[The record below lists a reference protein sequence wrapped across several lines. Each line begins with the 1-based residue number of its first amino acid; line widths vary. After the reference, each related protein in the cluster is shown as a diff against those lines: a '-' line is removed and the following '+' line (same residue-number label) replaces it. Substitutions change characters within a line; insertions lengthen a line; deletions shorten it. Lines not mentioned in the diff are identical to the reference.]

1 MGASCQL
8 VEKAC
13 YRKICRDGSISA
25 LRAAA
30 MRRLRSETRLRAQ
43 SRAPPSPAR
52 GMRHSRYVV
61 LLVRQ
66 HGTVKTVPYKQ
77 TDRPQMLHKAKK
89 GFSTV

>member
-43 SRAPPSPAR
+43 RSALRLFLHRASRDCAAIAA
-52 GMRHSRYVV
+52 
-61 LLVRQ
+61 Q
-66 HGTVKTVPYKQ
+66 
-77 TDRPQMLHKAKK
+77 AKK
-89 GFSTV
+89 

>member
-13 YRKICRDGSISA
+13 YRKIFMDGSISA

-43 SRAPPSPAR
+43 
-52 GMRHSRYVV
+52 
-61 LLVRQ
+61 
-66 HGTVKTVPYKQ
+66 
-77 TDRPQMLHKAKK
+77 
-89 GFSTV
+89 

>member
-43 SRAPPSPAR
+43 SLGEKPLWAYRQLLYAASAPF
-52 GMRHSRYVV
+52 SRM
-61 LLVRQ
+61 LVRFLTVASSKP
-66 HGTVKTVPYKQ
+66 GTLV
-77 TDRPQMLHKAKK
+77 R
-89 GFSTV
+89 S

>member
-13 YRKICRDGSISA
+13 YQKICRDGSISA

-43 SRAPPSPAR
+43 
-52 GMRHSRYVV
+52 
-61 LLVRQ
+61 
-66 HGTVKTVPYKQ
+66 
-77 TDRPQMLHKAKK
+77 
-89 GFSTV
+89 

>member
-30 MRRLRSETRLRAQ
+30 VRRLRSETRLRAQ
-43 SRAPPSPAR
+43 AR
-52 GMRHSRYVV
+52 
-61 LLVRQ
+61 
-66 HGTVKTVPYKQ
+66 YKEKE
-77 TDRPQMLHKAKK
+77 RWERL
-89 GFSTV
+89 S